1 VAERRYKPVR
11 RPKEQKKKGNYKFS
25 DKTHPRLGII
35 SVLFALAALIIMIS
49 VSYVS
54 SRSKGNGNMYLGLFG
69 LIAMVMSIF
78 GLVSAIKSVN
88 EKEILY
94 TLPVIGLVVNGLL
107 VIGCAILYF
116 IGLV

>member
-1 VAERRYKPVR
+1 MTERRYKPVKR
-11 RPKEQKKKGNYKFS
+11 KREQKKGNYKFS

-35 SVLFALAALIIMIS
+35 SVLFAIAALVIMIS
-49 VSYVS
+49 VAYVS
-54 SRSKGNGNMYLGLFG
+54 SRSKGNGNIFLGLFG
-69 LIAMVMSIF
+69 LIAMLMSIC

-94 TLPVIGLVVNGLL
+94 TLPIIGLAVNGLL